1 MERKLMRVKLF
12 FDESDPQNEGYAY
25 RAYYSD
31 GHQESEAYDEIS
43 TLITPSIATL
53 LYHCEK
59 IAEDLGG
66 KNCQTLAC
74 HSTQTTT
81 TTTFED

>member
-1 MERKLMRVKLF
+1 MERKLIRVKLF
-12 FDESDPQNEGYAY
+12 FDDSDAQNKGYAY

-43 TLITPSIATL
+43 TSITPSVSTL

-66 KNCQTLAC
+66 KNCQTLVC
-74 HSTQTTT
+74 HSTHTTT
-81 TTTFED
+81 TTTSEN